1 MLIYQRNIVRQKL
14 DNFTQEEKKTLEKEI
29 QEKNRE
35 LKKVKNLVEKAAK
48 KLIISPS
55 ILQLSGE
62 IEYPQEV
69 YLRLLYS

>member
-1 MLIYQRNIVRQKL
+1 LPIYQRNIIRQKL